1 VSGPHSCSLRE
12 HYPADVTDL
21 EPFET
26 ELWPEDL
33 EMLDEEEGQTE

>member
-1 VSGPHSCSLRE
+1 
-12 HYPADVTDL
+12 VTDL

-33 EMLDEEEGQTE
+33 EMLDEEEGDTE

>member
-1 VSGPHSCSLRE
+1 MSSPHVGSLRE
-12 HYPADVTDL
+12 HYPASEDL

-33 EMLDEEEGQTE
+33 EVLDESEDEE

>member
-1 VSGPHSCSLRE
+1 VSAPHCGSLRE
-12 HYPADVTDL
+12 HYPASEDL

-33 EMLDEEEGQTE
+33 EVLEEDEGEAE

>member
-1 VSGPHSCSLRE
+1 MSAPHSCSLKE
-12 HYPADVTDL
+12 HYPASEDL

-33 EMLDEEEGQTE
+33 EVLDESEDEE